1 MNGGSKLEVILLH
14 KDQQIGSFVLAERQ
28 LGGRQLDEWQLG
40 GRQFGVQQLGVRQ
53 LDGGKFGGQQ
63 LGGGEQGSKPEFEL
77 VEFGNSLHLGRSR
90 FVLQLKNFGR
100 IVEIV

>member
-1 MNGGSKLEVILLH
+1 MGADNWMSGNLVGGNL
-14 KDQQIGSFVLAERQ
+14 GSSNLVSA
-28 LGGRQLDEWQLG
+28 
-40 GRQFGVQQLGVRQ
+40 VRQ